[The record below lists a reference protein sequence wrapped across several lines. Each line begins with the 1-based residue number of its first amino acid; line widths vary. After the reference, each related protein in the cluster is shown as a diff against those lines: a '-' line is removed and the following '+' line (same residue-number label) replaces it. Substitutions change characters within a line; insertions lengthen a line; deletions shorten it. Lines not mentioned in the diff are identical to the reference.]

1 MVKQYKDLAILLLL
15 ADKSM
20 ASLEQKFIN
29 ACEQRC
35 SSISP
40 RLEDAII
47 GGILMLVFFVLFYII
62 TKK

>member
-1 MVKQYKDLAILLLL
+1 
-15 ADKSM
+15 M

>member
-20 ASLEQKFIN
+20 TSLEQKFIN